1 MQKTYN
7 CILTAHVATS
17 LIVGYHTVITHNR
30 MVIYSS
36 TCRRSFTD
44 FAFVDFEEQRKDWK
58 TNSILT
64 AKQYAQVLGRR
75 PQSLNDYKYSC
86 ARLQQRNKLH
96 NMTFEACEQRRLQFA
111 NSMKTIR

>member
-7 CILTAHVATS
+7 CILTAQVATS
-17 LIVGYHTVITHNR
+17 LIVGYHTVITHNL

-64 AKQYAQVLGRR
+64 AKQYAQV
-75 PQSLNDYKYSC
+75 SC